1 VRDVDERARN
11 LRKKQDHGYNS
22 NKEDTMNEQEIADKV
37 KTLVA
42 NRLGTPV
49 EQIALETRFSEDL
62 NADSLDIV
70 DLIMALEEA
79 FQVKIPDNEAQQIK
93 TVGDTVA
100 FLLSHLSQSA

>member
-1 VRDVDERARN
+1 
-11 LRKKQDHGYNS
+11 
-22 NKEDTMNEQEIADKV
+22 MNEQEIADKV
-37 KTLVA
+37 KALVA
-42 NRLGTPV
+42 SRLGTPV

-62 NADSLDIV
+62 NADSLDVV

-93 TVGDTVA
+93 TVSDTVT